1 MQNDNNNDNSNS
13 DSPRSKPPNMLYQYN
28 ILKKPDVDPK
38 CRLCGR
44 FDKTIDHLLVSGC
57 PELAKTKY
65 THCHNKAAAHL
76 HWKICIEFGIE
87 VKEQWYEHE
96 PKAVTKNDSIT
107 FLWDMPIHNDRT
119 IAANRPDIVLKN
131 KTDKTCLLID
141 MTIPLDTNTSV
152 KTTEKLTKCKDLE
165 IEVER
170 MCGPKTT
177 TVPVVM
183 GALGTIKK
191 DMENYSNKI
200 PGNINTDSWT
210 PESNS
215 PFYSPPSQA
224 GTLHQVETLFATIT
238 ITLVYLIMIVI
249 LLLLLLLLIVV
260 IITIIIYTFSIYT
273 LSDFGD
279 SGNLTAS
286 LSQTMMLYSPL

>member
-44 FDKTIDHLLVSGC
+44 FDKTIDHLQVSGC
-57 PELAKTKY
+57 PELVKTKY
-65 THCHNKAAAHL
+65 THCHNKAAAHM
-76 HWKICIEFGIE
+76 HWKISIEFGIE

-152 KTTEKLTKCKDLE
+152 KTTEKLTKYKDLE

-170 MCGPKTT
+170 MCGLKTT

-191 DMENYSNKI
+191 DMENYTNKI
-200 PGNINTDSWT
+200 PGNINIH
-210 PESNS
+210 EL
-215 PFYSPPSQA
+215 QKV
-224 GTLHQVETLFATIT
+224 TLLSTAH
-238 ITLVYLIMIVI
+238 
-249 LLLLLLLLIVV
+249 LLRRLL
-260 IITIIIYTFSIYT
+260 SIK
-273 LSDFGD
+273 
-279 SGNLTAS
+279 
-286 LSQTMMLYSPL
+286 

>member
-1 MQNDNNNDNSNS
+1 MQNDNNNGNSNS

-65 THCHNKAAAHL
+65 THCHNKAAAHM
-76 HWKICIEFGIE
+76 HWKISIEFGIE

-152 KTTEKLTKCKDLE
+152 KTTEKLTKYKDL
-165 IEVER
+165 I
-170 MCGPKTT
+170 
-177 TVPVVM
+177 
-183 GALGTIKK
+183 
-191 DMENYSNKI
+191 
-200 PGNINTDSWT
+200 GNRS
-210 PESNS
+210 
-215 PFYSPPSQA
+215 
-224 GTLHQVETLFATIT
+224 
-238 ITLVYLIMIVI
+238 
-249 LLLLLLLLIVV
+249 
-260 IITIIIYTFSIYT
+260 
-273 LSDFGD
+273 
-279 SGNLTAS
+279 
-286 LSQTMMLYSPL
+286 

>member
-28 ILKKPDVDPK
+28 ILKKSDVDPK

-44 FDKTIDHLLVSGC
+44 FNKTIDHLLVSGC
-57 PELAKTKY
+57 PELVKTKY
-65 THCHNKAAAHL
+65 THCHNKAAAHM
-76 HWKICIEFGIE
+76 HWKISIEFGIE

-152 KTTEKLTKCKDLE
+152 KTTEKLTKYKDLE

-170 MCGPKTT
+170 MWGLKTT

-191 DMENYSNKI
+191 DMENYTNKI
-200 PGNINTDSWT
+200 PGNINIH
-210 PESNS
+210 EL
-215 PFYSPPSQA
+215 QKV
-224 GTLHQVETLFATIT
+224 TLLSTAH
-238 ITLVYLIMIVI
+238 
-249 LLLLLLLLIVV
+249 LLRRLL
-260 IITIIIYTFSIYT
+260 S
-273 LSDFGD
+273 SK
-279 SGNLTAS
+279 
-286 LSQTMMLYSPL
+286 